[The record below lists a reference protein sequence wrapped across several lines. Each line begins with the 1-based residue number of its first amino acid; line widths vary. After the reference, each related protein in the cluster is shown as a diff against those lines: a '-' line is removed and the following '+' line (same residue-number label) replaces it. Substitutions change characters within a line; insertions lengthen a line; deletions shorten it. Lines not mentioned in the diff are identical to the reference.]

1 MTGSAWSP
9 LPPEPLTGVSASRFG
24 LYVHFPWC
32 RQRCPYCDF
41 AVTVAPAI
49 PHEAYLEALL
59 AELELRLAQSPSL
72 VGRPLDSVFIG
83 GGTPSLWEPRLAGR
97 LLEAVHARLPIS
109 EGAELALEANPGPED
124 ALRFADFRQAGFNRI
139 SLGVQSFSERTLRS
153 LGRSH
158 TPDEAKAAV
167 DAALRAGFPSV
178 SLDLIYGV
186 QGQTVPEVEADA
198 RAAVSLGTQHLSA
211 YALTLEREALAVE
224 VPLARA
230 LARGE
235 VTLPPDAAIVEM
247 AHLLTDVLGQ
257 AGLVRYEVS
266 NFARPGFHS
275 RHNALYWTG
284 GEYLALGAGATGFLL
299 DGPRAAD
306 GGTGVLPGVRYEN
319 LRSAPRYL
327 ATTREGRLP
336 EQGRE
341 SLTPAERFE
350 ERLSLG
356 LRLKDGVALEPLFAL
371 AGEDLAKRA
380 PLLRLFAR
388 EGLIEQVGERT
399 RLTPRGLD
407 VHGAICS
414 RLI

>member
-1 MTGSAWSP
+1 MDPWAP
-9 LPPEPLTGVSASRFG
+9 LPAEPLTGVAASRFG

-49 PHEAYLEALL
+49 PHEAYLEGLL
-59 AELELRLAQSPSL
+59 AELELRLSLTPSL
-72 VGRPLDSVFIG
+72 AGRSLDSLFIG
-83 GGTPSLWEPRLAGR
+83 GGTPSLWEPAMAAR
-97 LLEAVHARLPIS
+97 LLEAVHARLPIAA
-109 EGAELALEANPGPED
+109 GAEVALEANPGPED
-124 ALRFADFRQAGFNRI
+124 AARFADFRAAGFNRI
-139 SLGVQSFSERTLRS
+139 SLGVQSFTPRTLTA

-158 TPDEAKAAV
+158 TPDEAREAVRAAKA
-167 DAALRAGFPSV
+167 AGFPSV

-186 QGQTVPEVEADA
+186 HGQSVEDWRADVGWA
-198 RAAVSLGTQHLSA
+198 LELETPHLSA

-224 VPLARA
+224 VPLARQ

-235 VTLPPDAAIVEM
+235 VTLPPDQAIVEM
-247 AHLLTDVLGQ
+247 AHLLEDALGG
-257 AGLVRYEVS
+257 AGLRRYEVS
-266 NFARPGFHS
+266 NFAREGYHS

-299 DGPRAAD
+299 DAPLPR
-306 GGTGVLPGVRYEN
+306 GQHGTGVLPGVRYEN

-327 ATTREGRLP
+327 AATREGRLP

-341 SLTPAERFE
+341 ALTPAERFE

-356 LRLKDGVALEPLFAL
+356 LRLRQGVALAPLFEA
-371 AGEDLAKRA
+371 AGEDLSRRA
-380 PLLRLFAR
+380 SVLRLFAR
-388 EGLIEQVGERT
+388 EGLLEEADGRT
-399 RLTPRGLD
+399 RLTRRGLD
-407 VHGAICS
+407 VHGAICA